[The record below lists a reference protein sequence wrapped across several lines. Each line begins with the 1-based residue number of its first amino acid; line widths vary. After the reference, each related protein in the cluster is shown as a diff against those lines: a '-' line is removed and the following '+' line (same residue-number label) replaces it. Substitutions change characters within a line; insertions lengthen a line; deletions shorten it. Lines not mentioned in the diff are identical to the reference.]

1 MSFRSICWSCITSLI
16 LLGVAA
22 FLSKEWFDQYRRS
35 HELEQFS
42 QKIEERLKPIM
53 TLEEFKIDPDKIK
66 RGGDLVVKYKLT
78 REQLCMSVVQRYI
91 INPVS
96 GVVVW
101 TSVSP
106 SILTDV
112 GANQSGESIVK
123 VPDFIQPGNY
133 VYRITV
139 FNGECA
145 DGRTSAVPSP
155 PVPFTIMP

>member
-1 MSFRSICWSCITSLI
+1 LI

-22 FLSKEWFDQYRRS
+22 ILSKEYFDLYRRS
-35 HELEQFS
+35 HEAEQFN

-53 TLEEFKIDPDKIK
+53 TLEEFRIDPDKIK

-78 REQLCMSVVQRYI
+78 REQMCMSVVQRYI
-91 INPVS
+91 INPLS
-96 GVVVW
+96 GAVIW

-106 SILTDV
+106 AILTNI
-112 GANQSGESIVK
+112 GTSQIGENTVK
-123 VPDFIQPGNY
+123 LPDFIQPGNY
-133 VYRITV
+133 VYRITI